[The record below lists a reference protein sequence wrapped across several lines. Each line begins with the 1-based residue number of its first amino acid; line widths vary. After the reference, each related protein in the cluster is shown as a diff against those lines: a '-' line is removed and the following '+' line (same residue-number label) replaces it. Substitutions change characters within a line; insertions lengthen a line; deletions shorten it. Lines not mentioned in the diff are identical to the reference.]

1 MMNWTRRTLMGTA
14 IAAMTAIPVAAQ
26 ETISAVVIDGYPDR
40 ALWVKE
46 FTNFF
51 IPEVDRRLAET
62 GNYAMNWQENYG
74 GSIVKP
80 KGVLE
85 GIQLGLG
92 DIGIVT
98 TIFHSSKVAKSGHR
112 GFHSICGFRC
122 ARSCKVC

>member
-1 MMNWTRRTLMGTA
+1 MKHWTKGLAIGAALATLTA
-14 IAAMTAIPVAAQ
+14 VPGFAA
-26 ETISAVVIDGYPDR
+26 EKISAVVIDGYPAR

-51 IPEVDRRLAET
+51 IPEVDKRLAET
-62 GNYAMNWQENYG
+62 GNYEMDWQESYG

-98 TIFHSSKVAKSGHR
+98 TIFHNSKLPSLR
-112 GFHSICGFRC
+112 
-122 ARSCKVC
+122 RSPR

>member
-1 MMNWTRRTLMGTA
+1 M
-14 IAAMTAIPVAAQ
+14 
-26 ETISAVVIDGYPDR
+26 IDGYPAK
-40 ALWVKE
+40 ALWVQE

-51 IPEVDRRLAET
+51 IPEVDKRLAET
-62 GNYAMNWQENYG
+62 GNYKIDWQESYG

-98 TIFHSSKVAKSGHR
+98 TIFHNSKLPSQAISAVTPFVAADAPG
-112 GFHSICGFRC
+112 
-122 ARSCKVC
+122 SCQGGR